1 MTDRVVAVSG
11 ASGFVGGVIARALA
25 EAGCRVIALGRR
37 PVDAYEHREYSLA
50 VPVSDA
56 LLEGVDTV
64 IHCAYDL
71 SLTDARTIE
80 AVNVQGTRSL
90 VEVANR
96 SAARVVLVSSMSA
109 YAETKQI
116 YGQAKLRSE
125 RIVLASAGEVL
136 RLGLVWGADE
146 RGMIGTLRRLARLPV
161 VPVFGRDLYQFM
173 VHAEDVGVAF
183 VKFVD
188 DPPFGEPLGLAH
200 PARVPFERIL
210 GYANDR
216 RTPRLVRVPWTPT
229 YGALRLAELARLPLP
244 VRADSLLGLVRPATH
259 VPNVEYWSEY
269 GLQLTPFGS
278 DPDSDWR
285 AA

>member
-1 MTDRVVAVSG
+1 MSERVVAVSG

-25 EAGCRVIALGRR
+25 GAGSRVIDLGRR
-37 PVDAYEHREYSLA
+37 PGGPYEHRGYSLA
-50 VPVSDA
+50 MPVADA

-71 SLTDARTIE
+71 SLTDARAIE

-96 SAARVVLVSSMSA
+96 SAVRVVLVSSMSA

-125 RIVLASAGEVL
+125 RIVLASGGEVL
-136 RLGLVWGADE
+136 RLGLVWGSGE
-146 RGMIGTLRRLARLPV
+146 GGMIGTLRRLARLPV

-173 VHAEDVGVAF
+173 VHAEDVGAAF
-183 VKFVD
+183 VKFIG
-188 DPPFGEPLGLAH
+188 DPPFGEALGLAH
-200 PARVPFERIL
+200 PARVPFERVL
-210 GYANDR
+210 GYANDG
-216 RTPRLVRVPWTPT
+216 RTPRFVHIPWTPT

-244 VRADSLLGLVRPATH
+244 VRADSLLGLVRPAAH
-259 VPNVEYWSEY
+259 VPNAEYWSEH
-269 GLQLTPFGS
+269 GLQLRPFGS
-278 DPDSDWR
+278 GPDSG
-285 AA
+285 

>member
-1 MTDRVVAVSG
+1 MSERVVAVSG

-25 EAGCRVIALGRR
+25 AAECRVIDLGRR
-37 PVDAYEHREYSLA
+37 PAGPYEHRGYSLA
-50 VPVSDA
+50 MPVADA

-71 SLTDARTIE
+71 GLTDARAIE

-96 SAARVVLVSSMSA
+96 CAVRVVLVSSMSA
-109 YAETKQI
+109 YAETKQT

-125 RIVLASAGEVL
+125 RIVLASGGEAL
-136 RLGLVWGADE
+136 RLGLVWGGGE
-146 RGMIGTLRRLARLPV
+146 RGMIGTLKRLARLPA

-173 VHAEDVGVAF
+173 VHAEDVGAAF

-200 PARVPFERIL
+200 PARVPFERVL
-210 GYANDR
+210 SYANDG
-216 RTPRLVRVPWTPT
+216 RTPRSVQVPWTPT

-244 VRADSLLGLVRPATH
+244 VRADSLLGLVRPAAR
-259 VPNVEYWSEY
+259 VPNAEYWSEH
-269 GLQLTPFGS
+269 GLELTPFGS
-278 DPDSDWR
+278 DPDSG
-285 AA
+285 